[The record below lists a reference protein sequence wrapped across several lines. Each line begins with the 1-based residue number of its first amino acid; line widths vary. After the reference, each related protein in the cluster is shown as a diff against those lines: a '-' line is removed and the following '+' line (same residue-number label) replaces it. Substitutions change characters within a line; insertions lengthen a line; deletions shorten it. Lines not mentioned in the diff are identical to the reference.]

1 MLFVLQLA
9 LFRLRRHGRPL
20 GIRIA
25 CSWWYPLKMPG
36 LTAPMRIADATLV
49 STISNTI
56 IEPIWWVLSG
66 AIDGAVNDSGVWP
79 HMAKNDVDIDGDR
92 LTARNADVGLHS
104 GQSLRLPMSTESQL
118 REKLRKIEALFAG
131 AGTAGERLAAEA
143 ALERVRARLGELSRQ
158 DPSIEMQFSMPDQ
171 WSRHCA
177 DAMAW

>member
-1 MLFVLQLA
+1 M
-9 LFRLRRHGRPL
+9 
-20 GIRIA
+20 
-25 CSWWYPLKMPG
+25 
-36 LTAPMRIADATLV
+36 
-49 STISNTI
+49 
-56 IEPIWWVLSG
+56 
-66 AIDGAVNDSGVWP
+66 
-79 HMAKNDVDIDGDR
+79 NDVDIDGGR

-171 WSRHCA
+171 WSRHLFLALCRRYGLKPYRYYRQRRNTVMIRAPKRFLDQVLWPEFSELDQALQAYLHQVTMRVIREEIFA
-177 DAMAW
+177 DASEAQEISEALPPN